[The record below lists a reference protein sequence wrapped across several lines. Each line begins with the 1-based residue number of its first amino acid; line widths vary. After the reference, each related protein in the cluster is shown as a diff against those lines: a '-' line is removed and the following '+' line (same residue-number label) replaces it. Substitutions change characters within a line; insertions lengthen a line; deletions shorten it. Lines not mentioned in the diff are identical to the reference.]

1 MEKYKIIDNF
11 LEYND
16 FIFLKS
22 QIENNMFP
30 WYYSGV
36 LQNTAQSKIDAK
48 YNFQFVHIFY
58 REKTQNSSQFAL
70 LDNLIEK
77 IQPKCLLK
85 VKANLNPISDK
96 IVEHGYHVDFLNVTT
111 CVFYVNTNNG
121 YTKFKDGTVINSVEN
136 RAVFFDSNLL
146 HTGTTVTDQP
156 YRIVLNINFME

>member
-1 MEKYKIIDNF
+1 MKNYKIIDNF
-11 LEYND
+11 LEYDD
-16 FIFLKS
+16 FIFIKS

-36 LQNTAQSKIDAK
+36 LQNKTQSEIDAK
-48 YNFQFVHIFY
+48 YNFQFVHVFY
-58 REKTQNSSQFAL
+58 KEKKQNSFQFASL
-70 LDNLIEK
+70 NKLIEK

-111 CVFYVNTNNG
+111 CVFYVNSNNG
-121 YTKFKDGTVINSVEN
+121 YTKFQDGTVVNSLEN